1 MPRYRIQISIALLL
15 LAILVAS
22 AGAVLHSASNE
33 IVVPI
38 DRTALE
44 PVKPKQV
51 ENVPPLAPAASEQTE
66 PVTRSLA
73 LKLAPDAR
81 LIEQTQL
88 GLLPRKGPNGE
99 RPADLYT
106 RPVDPAL
113 ASSPRP
119 KLALVILNTGISEA
133 MTAEAYLSLP
143 PDVSF
148 SVSPYAQDGE
158 RQIRNIRNRGHEV
171 FLEVQSIAE
180 NPKQD
185 DRGPY
190 ALDPNKNAEA
200 NRESLN
206 WMMSRFTGYIGLV
219 SDLIPQAATH
229 DSIALLL
236 KKETETRGLARL
248 ELVRSS
254 NLSADPAS
262 QNKMDSSVER
272 LITMLP
278 GDRPSELRA
287 VLDQLHTRLETD
299 RKLIAVIEPGPL
311 ALDNLKEWI
320 ATYQSHEFDLVPLSA
335 ILRDMDRM

>member
-1 MPRYRIQISIALLL
+1 MPRYRFYIAIALLL
-15 LAILVAS
+15 LAVLVGS
-22 AGAVLHSASNE
+22 AGAVLHSAPNE

-44 PVKPKQV
+44 PAKLKPT
-51 ENVPPLAPAASEQTE
+51 ENAPPIAPAAPEQAE

-73 LKLAPDAR
+73 LKLTPDAR

-99 RPADLYT
+99 RSADLYA

-113 ASSPRP
+113 PTSPRP
-119 KLALVILNTGISEA
+119 KLALVILSTGISET

-190 ALDPNKNAEA
+190 ALDPKKDAET

-206 WMMSRFTGYIGLV
+206 WMMSRFTGYVGLV
-219 SDLIPQAATH
+219 TDLNPQAATH
-229 DSIALLL
+229 DGIALLL
-236 KKETETRGLARL
+236 KQETETRGLARL
-248 ELVRSS
+248 KLVHSQHPTSESS
-254 NLSADPAS
+254 PHD
-262 QNKMDSSVER
+262 KEDSGIAR

-278 GDRPSELRA
+278 GDRPSELKA
-287 VLDQLHTRLETD
+287 ALEQLHARLETA

-311 ALDNLKEWI
+311 ALDTLKEWL

-335 ILRDMDRM
+335 ILRELDRM